1 MRLTGEMTGETLK
14 FRMVNYSIWHEFSM
28 FSLELTIEVQS
39 REGRVEIWSRNALL
53 ATFLRNDF
61 SNVLVGQSDRQNEE

>member
-39 REGRVEIWSRNALL
+39 REGRVEI
-53 ATFLRNDF
+53 
-61 SNVLVGQSDRQNEE
+61 